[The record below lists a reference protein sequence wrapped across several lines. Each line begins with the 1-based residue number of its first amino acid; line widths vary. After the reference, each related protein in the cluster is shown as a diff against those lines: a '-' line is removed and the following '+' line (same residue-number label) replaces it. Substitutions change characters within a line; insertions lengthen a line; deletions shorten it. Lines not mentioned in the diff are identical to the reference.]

1 MYLPAAAETCTI
13 ATVVSASTESDTQ
26 WLQRLSASLES
37 YLYGSPK
44 ALFEPSRFH
53 LNKPG
58 KRIRARLAFHCAKHL
73 GLPDNTC
80 ISWALAVDLL
90 HNASLVHDDLCD
102 GDTRRRGQET
112 IAKRFGDPVALCCG
126 DFFIATAFK
135 VLADL
140 NAPAQLIQRFA
151 VHMQHISGGQAA
163 EFMLL
168 GYPGW
173 REYRAIAIDKT
184 APLLSLPVVGAFDL
198 AAIRYP
204 TAQVECYFTEA
215 ALCFQMINDL
225 RNFNGSDGASSPC
238 SDLASCRPNAVLANF
253 REDLGR
259 HHAAAFD
266 HWADR
271 ARSSAIPVPIAE
283 VRQWWRQVKSSSA
296 FVTTQAG
303 LDRHFERASFQLQ
316 QIAPELEQH
325 LAPFHEWLSRE
336 MLQLRED
343 FR

>member
-1 MYLPAAAETCTI
+1 MYLPAAVETCNI
-13 ATVVSASTESDTQ
+13 ATVVSASTESDMQ
-26 WLQRLSASLES
+26 WLQGLSASLES
-37 YLYGSPK
+37 YLHSSPK
-44 ALFEPSRFH
+44 ALLEPSRFH

-140 NAPAQLIQRFA
+140 NASTQLIQRFA
-151 VHMQHISGGQAA
+151 VQMQHISGGQAA
-163 EFMLL
+163 EFMLV

-173 REYRAIAIDKT
+173 REYQAIAIDKT

-198 AAIRYP
+198 AAIRHP
-204 TAQVECYFTEA
+204 TARVERYFTEA
-215 ALCFQMINDL
+215 ALCFQIINDL

-238 SDLASCRPNAVLANF
+238 SDLTNCRPNAVLANF
-253 REDLGR
+253 REGLAKRPGM
-259 HHAAAFD
+259 AFD
-266 HWADR
+266 QWADR
-271 ARSSAIPVPIAE
+271 VRASAICVPISEARE
-283 VRQWWRQVKSSSA
+283 WWQQVKASSA
-296 FVTTQAG
+296 FAKTQAE
-303 LDRHFERASFQLQ
+303 LDRHFQLASYQLQ
-316 QIAPELEQH
+316 QIAPELEQY
-325 LAPFHEWLSRE
+325 LAPFNEWLSRE
-336 MLQLRED
+336 MAQIREH